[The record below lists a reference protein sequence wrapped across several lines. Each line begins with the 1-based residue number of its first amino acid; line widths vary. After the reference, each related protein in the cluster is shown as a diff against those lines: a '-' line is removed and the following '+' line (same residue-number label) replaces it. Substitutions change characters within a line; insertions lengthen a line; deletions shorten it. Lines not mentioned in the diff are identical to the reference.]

1 MATYRS
7 TLTRKG
13 QATIPVEIREKMGL
27 KEGDSLIW
35 QENDGNVTVIGAREY
50 VQRMRGM
57 LKPFVDPSKPPLTI
71 EEMKEAAAEGWTER
85 ERRWQSQR

>member
-1 MATYRS
+1 
-7 TLTRKG
+7 
-13 QATIPVEIREKMGL
+13 MGL

-85 ERRWQSQR
+85 ERRLQSQR

>member
-85 ERRWQSQR
+85 ERRLQSQR

>member
-1 MATYRS
+1 MASYRS

-13 QATIPVEIREKMGL
+13 QATVPVEIRDRMGL
-27 KEGDSLIW
+27 KEGDTLVW
-35 QENDGNVTVIGAREY
+35 QEHDGNVTVIGAREY

-57 LKPFVDPSKPPLTI
+57 LRPYVDPSKPPPTI

-85 ERRWQSQR
+85 ERRWQSQQ

>member
-1 MATYRS
+1 MTTYRS

-13 QATIPVEIREKMGL
+13 QATIPVEIREKMGI
-27 KEGDSLIW
+27 KEGDALIW
-35 QENDGNVTVIGAREY
+35 QENDGNITVIGAREY

-57 LKPFVDPSKPPLTI
+57 LKAFIDPAKPPLTI

-85 ERRWQSQR
+85 ERRWQFER

>member
-1 MATYRS
+1 MTTYRS